1 MHSAFGNDLCV
12 RGGFAS
18 HRRAIFSEFKASGTT
33 RHTEKFCGFEYLSHT
48 MMQTIPVQT
57 GARQQLVL
65 ITAEVQQA
73 VAASGVQEGLCV
85 LFCPHTT
92 AALTINSY
100 LDAATALDMQ
110 DEIDRLVPTRTNFK
124 HIFDTPGDAAGHIK
138 SSLTGIQ
145 LTLIVHEGRAL
156 LGDSQG
162 IFFWEFDGPRKRKV
176 HVKVVAG

>member
-1 MHSAFGNDLCV
+1 MF
-12 RGGFAS
+12 
-18 HRRAIFSEFKASGTT
+18 
-33 RHTEKFCGFEYLSHT
+33 
-48 MMQTIPVQT
+48 MTIPVQT
-57 GARQQLVL
+57 NARQELCL
-65 ITAEVQQA
+65 ITEPVQQA
-73 VAASGVQEGLCV
+73 IAASGIGEGLCV

-100 LDAATALDMQ
+100 LDKDTAVDMQ

-145 LTLIVHEGRAL
+145 LTLIVHEGRAVI
-156 LGDSQG
+156 GESQG
-162 IFFWEFDGPRKRKV
+162 IFFWEFDGPRKRRV

>member
-1 MHSAFGNDLCV
+1 MF
-12 RGGFAS
+12 
-18 HRRAIFSEFKASGTT
+18 TT
-33 RHTEKFCGFEYLSHT
+33 LS
-48 MMQTIPVQT
+48 VQT
-57 GARQQLVL
+57 NARQELCL
-65 ITAEVQQA
+65 ITEPVQQA
-73 VAASGVQEGLCV
+73 IAASGVGEGVCV

-100 LDAATALDMQ
+100 LDKDTAVDMQ

-145 LTLIVHEGRAL
+145 LTLIVHEGKAVI
-156 LGDSQG
+156 GESQG
-162 IFFWEFDGPRKRKV
+162 IFFWEFDGPRKRRV

>member
-1 MHSAFGNDLCV
+1 MF
-12 RGGFAS
+12 
-18 HRRAIFSEFKASGTT
+18 TT
-33 RHTEKFCGFEYLSHT
+33 LS
-48 MMQTIPVQT
+48 VQT
-57 GARQQLVL
+57 HARQELCL
-65 ITAEVQQA
+65 ITEPVQQA
-73 VAASGVQEGLCV
+73 IAASGVAEGLCV

-100 LDAATALDMQ
+100 LDKDTATDLQ

-145 LTLIVHEGRAL
+145 ITLIVHEGKAVI
-156 LGDSQG
+156 GESQG
-162 IFFWEFDGPRKRKV
+162 IFFWEFDGPRKRRV

>member
-1 MHSAFGNDLCV
+1 MQ
-12 RGGFAS
+12 
-18 HRRAIFSEFKASGTT
+18 
-33 RHTEKFCGFEYLSHT
+33 RHFFEYLSCT
-48 MMQTIPVQT
+48 MLQTIPVQT

-73 VAASGVQEGLCV
+73 VAASGVQEGVCV

-176 HVKVVAG
+176 HVKVAAG